1 MIKKLLFITNYS
13 ASAEIER
20 LREMTGQNPGYAIQK
35 FSKLIATGFVK
46 NGIAVETISIRA
58 VSSKISKKKF
68 WWTNHCVEEGIKFL
82 HIPFLNL
89 PFIRQ
94 FSIFVYSFFKILAWC
109 MTERKEKVVFCD
121 ALTRSACIAALYA
134 CRLTGVKCVGI
145 VTDMPGMVTKKLGN
159 KFIQNIVE
167 RINKGFIQDFDACVF
182 MTKYVNEVL
191 NKKKKP
197 FIIMEGSVDENLKDV
212 DLNIIKKSPTR
223 DIVYA
228 GCIHERHGLKLLVEA
243 FTKLPQEDVRLV
255 LFGDGAF
262 CKKLS
267 SYVEKDSRIV
277 YKGVAPNNEVVEAEQ
292 RATLLINPRPTHEG
306 FVYYSFPS
314 KIHEYMVTGTL
325 VLTTKLP
332 CFSDEY
338 DPYLY
343 YMEDVSVDG
352 FYNSMMKALSL
363 TKEEIELKGKECRN
377 FVLEKKNNR
386 YQAKRILNLINSIQ

>member
-1 MIKKLLFITNYS
+1 MITKLMFVTNFS
-13 ASAEIER
+13 ASAEIEK

-35 FSKLIATGFVK
+35 FSKLLSVGFIK
-46 NGIAVETISIRA
+46 NGVKVETLSIRA

-68 WWTNHCVEEGIKFL
+68 WGINNCEENGVIF
-82 HIPFLNL
+82 HHVPFLNL

-94 FSIFVYSFFKILAWC
+94 FGIFVYSFFKILAWC

-134 CRLTGVKCVGI
+134 CKLTGVKCVGI

-159 KFIQNIVE
+159 KFIQNMVE
-167 RINKGFIQDFDACVF
+167 RINKDFIQDFDACVF

-191 NKKKKP
+191 NKKNKP
-197 FIIMEGSVDENLKDV
+197 FIIMEGSVDESMKDV
-212 DLNIIKKSPTR
+212 ELNNIEKSSTR

-243 FTKLPQEDVRLV
+243 FSKLPQDDIRLV
-255 LFGDGAF
+255 LYGDGSF
-262 CKKLS
+262 CKELPR
-267 SYVEKDSRIV
+267 YIQKDPRII
-277 YKGVAPNNEVVEAEQ
+277 YKGIAPNKEVVEAEQ
-292 RATLLINPRPTHEG
+292 KATFLINPRPTHED

-314 KIHEYMVTGTL
+314 KNHEYMVTGTP

-332 CFSDEY
+332 CFPEEY
-338 DPYLY
+338 APYLY

-352 FYNSMMKALSL
+352 FYKSMMEALSL
-363 TKEEIELKGKECRN
+363 SNDVIQQKGKECRN

-386 YQAKRILNLINSIQ
+386 YQAKRILNLINSI